1 MILKKQDNK
10 CVFKVVF
17 VRHGQSIWNKAGR
30 CSGWIDVPLNEKG
43 VEEAHDA
50 GLLLKKLG
58 YKFDLAYSSYLSRA
72 NKTGKIILEELDQD
86 ELDINRAWQLNERH
100 YGVLEGKFKKEL
112 EVKFGSEQVKKWR
125 QSYDNPPPMLTF

>member
-1 MILKKQDNK
+1 MPFKKISKKGFMILKKEDNK

-17 VRHGQSIWNKAGR
+17 VRHGQSIWNKDGR
-30 CSGWIDVPLNEKG
+30 CSGWIDVPLNDKG
-43 VEEAHDA
+43 VEEDHDA

-100 YGVLEGKFKKEL
+100 YGILEGKFKKEL
-112 EVKFGSEQVKKWR
+112 ESQFGSEQVKLWR
-125 QSYDNPPPMLTF
+125 

>member
-1 MILKKQDNK
+1 MPFKKISKKGFMILKKEDNK

-17 VRHGQSIWNKAGR
+17 VRHGQSIWNKDGR
-30 CSGWIDVPLNEKG
+30 CSGWIDVPLNDKG

-86 ELDINRAWQLNERH
+86 ELDINRAW
-100 YGVLEGKFKKEL
+100 
-112 EVKFGSEQVKKWR
+112 
-125 QSYDNPPPMLTF
+125 

>member
-1 MILKKQDNK
+1 LPFKKISKKGFMILKKEDNK

-17 VRHGQSIWNKAGR
+17 VRHGQSIWNKDGR
-30 CSGWIDVPLNEKG
+30 CSGWIDVPLNDKG

-100 YGVLEGKFKKEL
+100 YGILEGKFKKEL
-112 EVKFGSEQVKKWR
+112 ESQFGTEQVKLWR
-125 QSYDNPPPMLTF
+125 

>member
-1 MILKKQDNK
+1 LPFKKISKKGFMILKKEDNK

-17 VRHGQSIWNKAGR
+17 VRHGQSIWNKDGR
-30 CSGWIDVPLNEKG
+30 CSGWIDVPLNDKG

-100 YGVLEGKFKKEL
+100 YGILEGKFKKEL
-112 EVKFGSEQVKKWR
+112 ESQFGSEQVKLWR
-125 QSYDNPPPMLTF
+125 

>member
-1 MILKKQDNK
+1 MILKKEDNK

-17 VRHGQSIWNKAGR
+17 VRHGQSIWNKDGR
-30 CSGWIDVPLNEKG
+30 CSGWIDVPLNDKG

-100 YGVLEGKFKKEL
+100 YGILEGKFKKEL
-112 EVKFGSEQVKKWR
+112 ESQFGTEQVKLWR
-125 QSYDNPPPMLTF
+125 

>member
-1 MILKKQDNK
+1 MILKKEDNK

-17 VRHGQSIWNKAGR
+17 VRHGQSIWNKDGL
-30 CSGWIDVPLNEKG
+30 CSGWIDVPINDKG

-100 YGVLEGKFKKEL
+100 YGILEGKFKKEL
-112 EVKFGSEQVKKWR
+112 ESQFGSEQVKLWR
-125 QSYDNPPPMLTF
+125 

>member
-1 MILKKQDNK
+1 MPFKKISKKGFMILKKEDNK

-17 VRHGQSIWNKAGR
+17 VRHGQSIWNKDGR
-30 CSGWIDVPLNEKG
+30 CSGWIDVPLNDKG

-86 ELDINRAWQLNERH
+86 ELDINRAWLLNERH
-100 YGVLEGKFKKEL
+100 YGILEGKFKKEL
-112 EVKFGSEQVKKWR
+112 ESQFGSEQVKLWR
-125 QSYDNPPPMLTF
+125 

>member
-1 MILKKQDNK
+1 MPFKKISKKGFMILKKEDNK

-17 VRHGQSIWNKAGR
+17 VRHGQSIWNKDGR
-30 CSGWIDVPLNEKG
+30 CSGWIDVPLNDKG

-100 YGVLEGKFKKEL
+100 YGILEGKFKKEL
-112 EVKFGSEQVKKWR
+112 ESQFGSEQVKLWR
-125 QSYDNPPPMLTF
+125 

>member
-1 MILKKQDNK
+1 MPFKKISKKGFMILKKEDNK

-17 VRHGQSIWNKAGR
+17 VRHGQSIWNKDGR
-30 CSGWIDVPLNEKG
+30 CSGWIDVPLNDKG

-100 YGVLEGKFKKEL
+100 YGILEGKFKKEL
-112 EVKFGSEQVKKWR
+112 ESQFGTEQVKLWR
-125 QSYDNPPPMLTF
+125 

>member
-1 MILKKQDNK
+1 MILKKEDNK

-17 VRHGQSIWNKAGR
+17 VRHGQSIWNKDGR
-30 CSGWIDVPLNEKG
+30 CSGWIDVPLNDKG

-100 YGVLEGKFKKEL
+100 YGILEGKFKKEL
-112 EVKFGSEQVKKWR
+112 ESQFGSEQVKLWR
-125 QSYDNPPPMLTF
+125 